1 MKLVNFNDKEILK
14 KELDNDG
21 VIAFPTET
29 VFGLGAD
36 SSSQKAFNNLVSIKN
51 RTPDKPF
58 TLMCYSIEQVGEILY
73 INDIAKKIIDKFM
86 PGSITLLLK
95 AKENIEDYLH
105 LNSKYVGVRIPNE
118 TKLLDFLKFYGKPLF
133 VPSANKSNEEP
144 AKTVK
149 EVFDYFDGEIEY
161 CVIGKCNENIP
172 STIIQVDEDDIKLI
186 RKGPISESEI
196 REVLKW
202 E

>member
-29 VFGLGAD
+29 VFGLGAN
-36 SSSQKAFNNLVSIKN
+36 SSSKKAFNNLVSIKN

-58 TLMCYSIEQVGEILY
+58 TLMCYSIGQVSEILY

-118 TKLLDFLKFYGKPLF
+118 TKLLDFLKFYGKPLL

-172 STIIQVDEDDIKLI
+172 STIIQVDEDDIKII

-196 REVLKW
+196 REVLK
-202 E
+202 

>member
-29 VFGLGAD
+29 VFGLGAN
-36 SSSQKAFNNLVSIKN
+36 SSSKKAFNNLVSIKN

-118 TKLLDFLKFYGKPLF
+118 PKLLDFLKFYGKPLL

-172 STIIQVDEDDIKLI
+172 STIIQVDEDDIKII
-186 RKGPISESEI
+186 RRGPISESEI
-196 REVLKW
+196 REVLK
-202 E
+202 